1 MLKSRM
7 EVAKLCYRA
16 TELIVNR
23 DFGDQV
29 TITHALLAMTIEQ
42 PINFNRS
49 DLSHLKI
56 LDTYAIFPILH

>member
-1 MLKSRM
+1 M

-16 TELIVNR
+16 TKLIVNR